1 MVFVA
6 HVEIEVELIVFYGV
20 AVEYASEKLP
30 LAEGGMLAVKCW
42 YYRVV
47 HKVVKSLDQFSIVTH
62 YQNDYAK
69 NM

>member
-47 HKVVKSLDQFSIVTH
+47 HKVVKSLD
-62 YQNDYAK
+62 
-69 NM
+69 